1 MMLAACRP
9 AMLKVLLGAV
19 QVTECRRNS
28 SFSEA
33 NGMWRWPSSVR
44 SQWISSDMT
53 VTPCRRQ
60 IFPRRVSSSAVQA
73 RPAGLWGL
81 HRKISLACGSGRLA
95 LQIFEVHA
103 VGAAFVDERI
113 GERLTAGTLQYG
125 EETVVNG
132 RLKDYLV
139 ARFGQGLQD
148 DRKGGNDARS
158 REDPLVFDA
167 ESVPFA
173 EPPFYGFEI
182 GVGDLRIAENA
193 VAEPSFQ
200 GVEYGRGRA
209 EIHVGH
215 PHRQHPFVCGQIPFD
230 GVGTPSRNN
239 LVEIV
244 FHNSKVFDYR

>member
-1 MMLAACRP
+1 MGIAQEDQ
-9 AMLKVLLGAV
+9 LGL
-19 QVTECRRNS
+19 R
-28 SFSEA
+28 
-33 NGMWRWPSSVR
+33 VR
-44 SQWISSDMT
+44 
-53 VTPCRRQ
+53 
-60 IFPRRVSSSAVQA
+60 
-73 RPAGLWGL
+73 
-81 HRKISLACGSGRLA
+81 RLA
-95 LQIFEVHA
+95 FQIFEVHA

-113 GERLTAGTLQYG
+113 GERLTAGTLQHG

-173 EPPFYGFEI
+173 EPPFHGFEI

-209 EIHVGH
+209 EIHVGY

-239 LVEIV
+239 LIEIV

>member
-1 MMLAACRP
+1 M
-9 AMLKVLLGAV
+9 
-19 QVTECRRNS
+19 
-28 SFSEA
+28 F
-33 NGMWRWPSSVR
+33 
-44 SQWISSDMT
+44 
-53 VTPCRRQ
+53 
-60 IFPRRVSSSAVQA
+60 
-73 RPAGLWGL
+73 
-81 HRKISLACGSGRLA
+81 
-95 LQIFEVHA
+95 
-103 VGAAFVDERI
+103 
-113 GERLTAGTLQYG
+113 QYG